1 MATDRNIRKS
11 IHQRV
16 NKQTNQQTNKEET
29 VKVTELTQNSIF
41 INWMASADLS
51 NWAILDLIGSKLDSA
66 WNISVEINSNQTS
79 ISWSMKIGSNFDSF
93 TQNWLNLVAKCEF
106 YYLQIATLNQRKLVE
121 LTRIWFRIWI
131 FCPKIQKIGWKIE
144 PKFK

>member
-41 INWMASADLS
+41 IN
-51 NWAILDLIGSKLDSA
+51 
-66 WNISVEINSNQTS
+66 
-79 ISWSMKIGSNFDSF
+79 
-93 TQNWLNLVAKCEF
+93 
-106 YYLQIATLNQRKLVE
+106 
-121 LTRIWFRIWI
+121 
-131 FCPKIQKIGWKIE
+131 
-144 PKFK
+144 